1 MIITA
6 AQEYDMLER
15 NAEVCEMP
23 DEQEPISDSLPAG
36 SHDLRSIWDALTPEE
51 QASLTSLLK
60 GMPGQPKISRS
71 LLELAESQLKLA
83 FGRKHCVA
91 IVGPAN
97 VGKSTLYNQ
106 FVRAPAERAAVSP
119 LPGTTRENQETDA
132 GLFALVDTPGA
143 DAVGEVGE
151 RERKLALEAA
161 AKADILIVVFDAIQG
176 VKQTEL
182 DLYQHIR
189 SLKKP
194 HVVVLNKI
202 DLVRKERRSVVDQAA
217 ANLRLD
223 PVQVIPVAAKTGE
236 NMNQLLAAVAMA
248 EPSIVAALGAALP
261 QYRWQLAW
269 RSIVSAA
276 TLSAGIALTPLPVI
290 DFIPLTATQSMMV
303 LSIARIYNYQI
314 TLERARELVAT
325 FGIAY
330 LGRTL
335 FYQLSKLGGIPG
347 WVLGAAVASSTTV
360 AMGYAAVRWFERG
373 ERMSAES
380 LKKLSGQVSKSLLQG
395 LKSLGSRKPGRKT
408 LQAHIEKSLEEIEID
423 RVQESE
429 QENNPG

>member
-1 MIITA
+1 
-6 AQEYDMLER
+6 
-15 NAEVCEMP
+15 MP
-23 DEQEPISDSLPAG
+23 DDAVPSNENLPSG
-36 SHDLRSIWDALTPEE
+36 SRGMRAIWDALTPEE

-71 LLELAESQLKLA
+71 LLEMAENQLKLA

-106 FVRAPAERAAVSP
+106 FVRTPAERAAVSP

-151 RERKLALEAA
+151 RERKLALDAA
-161 AKADILIVVFDAIQG
+161 AQADILIVVFDAIQG

-194 HVVVLNKI
+194 HVVALNKI
-202 DLVRKERRSVVDQAA
+202 DLVGKEKRKVVEQAA
-217 ANLRLD
+217 AHLRLETA
-223 PVQVIPVAAKTGE
+223 QVIPLSARSGE
-236 NMNQLLAAVAMA
+236 NINQLLAAVAMA

-325 FGIAY
+325 FGVAY

-360 AMGYAAVRWFERG
+360 AMGYAAVRWFDRG
-373 ERMSAES
+373 ERMSTES
-380 LKKLSGQVSKSLLQG
+380 LKKLTDQVTQSLLQS

-408 LQAHIEKSLEEIEID
+408 LQAHIEKSLEEIEIEN
-423 RVQESE
+423 VPESGSKSLPE
-429 QENNPG
+429 

>member
-1 MIITA
+1 M
-6 AQEYDMLER
+6 
-15 NAEVCEMP
+15 
-23 DEQEPISDSLPAG
+23 SDDALPPNENLPSG
-36 SHDLRSIWDALTPEE
+36 SRGMRAIWDALTPEE

-71 LLELAESQLKLA
+71 LLEMAENQLKLA

-91 IVGPAN
+91 IIGPAN

-106 FVRAPAERAAVSP
+106 FVRVPAERAAVSP

-151 RERKLALEAA
+151 RERKLALDAA
-161 AKADILIVVFDAIQG
+161 ARADILIVVFDAIQG

-182 DLYQHIR
+182 ELYQHIR

-202 DLVRKERRSVVDQAA
+202 DLVRREKRTVVEQAA
-217 ANLRLD
+217 ANLHLQAA
-223 PVQVIPVAAKTGE
+223 QVIPVAAKSGE
-236 NMNQLLAAVAMA
+236 NINQLLAALAMA

-269 RSIVSAA
+269 RSIISAA

-325 FGIAY
+325 FGVAY
-330 LGRTL
+330 LGRTI

-360 AMGYAAVRWFERG
+360 AMGYAAVCWFDRG

-380 LKKLSGQVSKSLLQG
+380 LKNLTGQVTQSLLQG

-423 RVQESE
+423 RVQAVE
-429 QENNPG
+429 PVDPPD

>member
-1 MIITA
+1 
-6 AQEYDMLER
+6 
-15 NAEVCEMP
+15 MP
-23 DEQEPISDSLPAG
+23 EDALPQNEQLPSG
-36 SHDLRSIWDALTPEE
+36 SRGMRAIWDALTPEE

-71 LLELAESQLKLA
+71 LLEMAENQLKLA

-91 IVGPAN
+91 IIGPAN

-106 FVRAPAERAAVSP
+106 FVRVPAERAAVSP
-119 LPGTTRENQETDA
+119 LPGTTRETQETDA

-151 RERKLALEAA
+151 RERKLALDAA
-161 AKADILIVVFDAIQG
+161 ARADILIVVFDAIQG

-182 DLYQHIR
+182 ELYQHIR

-202 DLVRKERRSVVDQAA
+202 DLVRKEKRTVVEQAA
-217 ANLRLD
+217 ANLHLE
-223 PVQVIPVAAKTGE
+223 PAQVIPVAAKSGE
-236 NMNQLLAAVAMA
+236 NINQLLAAVAMA

-269 RSIVSAA
+269 RSIISAA

-290 DFIPLTATQSMMV
+290 DFIPLAATQSMMV

-325 FGIAY
+325 FGVAY
-330 LGRTL
+330 LGRTI

-360 AMGYAAVRWFERG
+360 AMGYAAVRWFDRG
-373 ERMSAES
+373 ERMSTES
-380 LKKLSGQVSKSLLQG
+380 LKKLTDQVTQSLLQS

-408 LQAHIEKSLEEIEID
+408 LQAHIEKSLEEIEIEN
-423 RVQESE
+423 VPESGSKSLPE
-429 QENNPG
+429 

>member
-1 MIITA
+1 M
-6 AQEYDMLER
+6 
-15 NAEVCEMP
+15 
-23 DEQEPISDSLPAG
+23 SDDALPPNENLPSG
-36 SHDLRSIWDALTPEE
+36 SRGMRAIWDALTPEE

-71 LLELAESQLKLA
+71 LLEMAENQLKLA

-91 IVGPAN
+91 IIGPAN

-106 FVRAPAERAAVSP
+106 FVRVPAERAAVSP
-119 LPGTTRENQETDA
+119 LPGTTRETQETDA

-151 RERKLALEAA
+151 RERKLALDAA
-161 AKADILIVVFDAIQG
+161 ARADILIVVFDAIQG

-182 DLYQHIR
+182 ELYQHIR

-202 DLVRKERRSVVDQAA
+202 DLVRKEKRTVVEQAA
-217 ANLRLD
+217 ANLHLE
-223 PVQVIPVAAKTGE
+223 PAQVIPVAAKSGE
-236 NMNQLLAAVAMA
+236 NINQLLAAVAMA

-269 RSIVSAA
+269 RSIISAA

-290 DFIPLTATQSMMV
+290 DFIPLAATQSMMV

-325 FGIAY
+325 FGVAY
-330 LGRTL
+330 LGRTI

-360 AMGYAAVRWFERG
+360 AMGYAAVRWFDRG

-380 LKKLSGQVSKSLLQG
+380 LKKLTGQVTQSLLQG

-423 RVQESE
+423 RVQAAE
-429 QENNPG
+429 PADPPD

>member
-1 MIITA
+1 
-6 AQEYDMLER
+6 
-15 NAEVCEMP
+15 MP
-23 DEQEPISDSLPAG
+23 EDALPQNEQLPSG
-36 SHDLRSIWDALTPEE
+36 SRGMRAIWDALTPEE

-71 LLELAESQLKLA
+71 LLEMAENQLKLA

-91 IVGPAN
+91 IIGPAN

-106 FVRAPAERAAVSP
+106 FVRVPAERAAVSP
-119 LPGTTRENQETDA
+119 LPGTTRETQETDA

-151 RERKLALEAA
+151 RERKLALDAA
-161 AKADILIVVFDAIQG
+161 ARADILIVVFDAIQG

-182 DLYQHIR
+182 ELYQHIR

-202 DLVRKERRSVVDQAA
+202 DLVRKEKRTVVEQAA
-217 ANLRLD
+217 ANLHLE
-223 PVQVIPVAAKTGE
+223 PAQVIPVAAKSGE
-236 NMNQLLAAVAMA
+236 NINQLLAAVAMA

-269 RSIVSAA
+269 RSIISAA

-290 DFIPLTATQSMMV
+290 DFIPLAATQSMMV

-314 TLERARELVAT
+314 TLERARGLVAT
-325 FGIAY
+325 FGVAY
-330 LGRTL
+330 LGRTI

-360 AMGYAAVRWFERG
+360 AMGYAAVRWFDRG

-380 LKKLSGQVSKSLLQG
+380 LKKLTGQVTQSLLQG

-423 RVQESE
+423 RVQAAE
-429 QENNPG
+429 PADPPD